1 MGKVIQI
8 EVPDW
13 IDEKEVKDIVERYV
27 ELKLPESA
35 TRDEYISLA
44 NVDLEEIVEFSPDEE
59 FKILKELRDKAR
71 ERCQF

>member
-13 IDEKEVKDIVERYV
+13 VDEKEVKDIVERYV
-27 ELKLPESA
+27 ELKLPENA
-35 TRDEYISLA
+35 TREEYISFT
-44 NVDLEEIVEFSPDEE
+44 NINLEEIVEFSPDEE
-59 FKILKELRDKAR
+59 SKILKELRDKAR

>member
-1 MGKVIQI
+1 MTKQIII

-13 IDEKEVKDIVERYV
+13 VDEKEIKDIVERYV

-35 TRDEYISLA
+35 TREEYISLA